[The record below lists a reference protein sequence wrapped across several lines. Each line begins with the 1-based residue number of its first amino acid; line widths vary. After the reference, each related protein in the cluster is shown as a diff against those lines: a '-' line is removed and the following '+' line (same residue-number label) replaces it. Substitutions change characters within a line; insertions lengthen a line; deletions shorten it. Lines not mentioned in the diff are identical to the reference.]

1 MDAHCLHRPLGYT
14 IAGGKEDD
22 GMATKKKTRPAGRA
36 RRKTTA
42 KTRAASPRPRASS
55 SGLDLT
61 GVGPMLTVSDVE
73 KSLAWY
79 RDVLGF
85 TVKDRWEDNG
95 KLLGMEM
102 YAGRTLF
109 MFMQDDWKKGR
120 DRVKGQGV
128 RFFCTTSQDVDRIAE
143 RAKAKGAVLEH
154 DPMDEYEMRAFSLAD
169 PDGYH
174 ITIARRLKK

>member
-1 MDAHCLHRPLGYT
+1 
-14 IAGGKEDD
+14 
-22 GMATKKKTRPAGRA
+22 MATQKKKTRPAAKA
-36 RRKTTA
+36 RRKTAA
-42 KTRAASPRPRASS
+42 KKSAARPRAKASS

-61 GVGPMLTVSDVE
+61 GVGPMLTVNDVE
-73 KSLAWY
+73 ATLAWY

-102 YAGRTLF
+102 YAGRSLF

-128 RFFCTTSQDVDRIAE
+128 RLFCTTGQDVDRIAD
-143 RAKAKGAVLEH
+143 RAKAAGAVLEH
-154 DPMDEYEMRAFSLAD
+154 DPTDEYEMRAFSLAD
-169 PDGYH
+169 PDGYK
-174 ITIARRLKK
+174 ITIARPLKKR